1 MKTNQLIFEVT
12 TDEMNLPENITW
24 KASDNPTSSDAKSV
38 MIALWDRKELN
49 TLRVDLWT
57 KDMSIDEMKV
67 FFHQNLVSLT
77 ETYKRATGDKNTAD
91 EMLAFL
97 QNLGIKM
104 GLFKK

>member
-1 MKTNQLIFEVT
+1 MKTNQLIFEVK
-12 TDEMNLPENITW
+12 TDDMNLPENITW
-24 KASDNPTSSDAKSV
+24 KSSDNSSSSEAKSV

-77 ETYKRATGDKNTAD
+77 DTYKRATGDAITAD
-91 EMLAFL
+91 ELLAFL

-104 GLFKK
+104 GLF